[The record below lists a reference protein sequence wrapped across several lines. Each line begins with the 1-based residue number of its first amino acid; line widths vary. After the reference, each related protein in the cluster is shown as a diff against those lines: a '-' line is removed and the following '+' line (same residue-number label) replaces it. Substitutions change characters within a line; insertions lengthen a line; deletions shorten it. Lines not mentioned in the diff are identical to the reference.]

1 MGEKRGNTGKLEF
14 DFNTAWA
21 CEVQFNNGKWYRALD
36 IDFRSFNGP
45 RRITG
50 PKGIELGRHLGTET
64 FDYDGPV
71 YFYKTNVRCN
81 PAEHEKGKIIFQEGK
96 ERVKAEKTTVAG
108 L

>member
-1 MGEKRGNTGKLEF
+1 MGEKRGNTGKLVF

-21 CEVQFNNGKWYRALD
+21 CEVQMNNGKWYRVLD

-50 PKGIELGRHLGTET
+50 PKAIELGKQLGTET
-64 FDYDGPV
+64 FDYEGPL
-71 YFYKTNVRCN
+71 YYYKTNIRYN
-81 PAEHEKGKIIFQEGK
+81 PNEHEKGKIIYSEGQTRVEA
-96 ERVKAEKTTVAG
+96 ERTSVAG

>member
-1 MGEKRGNTGKLEF
+1 MGEKRGGTGKLQF

-21 CEVQFNNGKWYRALD
+21 CEVEMKGTWYRVLD

-64 FDYDGPV
+64 FDYNGPT
-71 YFYKTNVRCN
+71 YYYKTNTRYN
-81 PAEHEKGKIIFQEGK
+81 PDEHEKGKIIYRGGVSRIEA
-96 ERVKAEKTTVAG
+96 ERTSVAG

>member
-1 MGEKRGNTGKLEF
+1 MGEKRGETGKLQF

-21 CEVQFNNGKWYRALD
+21 CELCMNNTWYRVLD

-50 PKGIELGRHLGTET
+50 PKGIELGKHLGVET
-64 FDYDGPV
+64 FDYDGPY
-71 YFYKTNVRCN
+71 YFYKTNTKYN
-81 PAEHEKGKIIFQEGK
+81 PDEHEKGKIIYQGDESRVRA
-96 ERVKAEKTTVAG
+96 ERTAIAG